1 MNHNTLLSRK
11 LFSLFLLL
19 LNIVWKT
26 TEEIIEFRVSQKSWL
41 PFISDHYL
49 TDSVKSRCRGAYL
62 IYGSAFV
69 RKALPSIAHVP
80 LSTAPVISNSLV
92 CTCPCS

>member
-1 MNHNTLLSRK
+1 MDHNTLLSRK

-49 TDSVKSRCRGAYL
+49 TDSVKGRCRGAYL
-62 IYGSAFV
+62 IYGLLLLEEHS
-69 RKALPSIAHVP
+69 HP
-80 LSTAPVISNSLV
+80 LLMY
-92 CTCPCS
+92 PCSLLL